1 MDENNKIQSF
11 GDMVNATDR
20 LTRPWR
26 IAFALTLVAL
36 VLTNAIWGFVHW
48 KQLKYAYMTPEEW
61 TQEQLYDEQAQNQSH
76 TSGVTDGE

>member
-1 MDENNKIQSF
+1 MEDKEKVQSF
-11 GDMVNATDR
+11 GDMVNATDK

-26 IAFALTLVAL
+26 VAFALTLAAL

-61 TQEQLYDEQAQNQSH
+61 TQEQSYDEQIQNQSH
-76 TSGVTDGE
+76 TSGAADGE